1 MMNIAKNMEAFF
13 VAAAVVAG
21 FATYATADVA
31 PAPAKPLEA
40 MITTDNQVATVVVSA
55 KRLTPAQ
62 KANLDS

>member
-1 MMNIAKNMEAFF
+1 MNIAKNMEAFF

-31 PAPAKPLEA
+31 PAPTKPLEA